1 MRLAALAV
9 VALLFG
15 LTGDARAGGNVD
27 WSDYIDKDGSS
38 KLPAQKTPAVVADS
52 SDDATPPA
60 AAKATSART
69 SKAKTSKKAKA
80 KARAKSKT
88 KAKKKH

>member
-1 MRLAALAV
+1 MRLALLAV

-15 LTGDARAGGNVD
+15 FTGDARAGGNVD
-27 WSDYIDKDGSS
+27 WSDYLDKDGTST
-38 KLPAQKTPAVVADS
+38 LPPQKTPVVADS
-52 SDDATPPA
+52 SDDTAPPA
-60 AAKATSART
+60 KAKATSART
-69 SKAKTSKKAKA
+69 SKAKTSKKSKT

>member
-1 MRLAALAV
+1 MRLALLAV

-15 LTGDARAGGNVD
+15 FTGDARAGGNVD

-38 KLPAQKTPAVVADS
+38 KLPPSKTPVVADS
-52 SDDATPPA
+52 SDDAAPPP
-60 AAKATSART
+60 AAKATKSART
-69 SKAKTSKKAKA
+69 SKAKTSKKSKA
-80 KARAKSKT
+80 KARSKSKT

>member
-1 MRLAALAV
+1 MRLAALAI

-15 LTGDARAGGNVD
+15 FTGDARAGGSVD

-38 KLPAQKTPAVVADS
+38 KLPAQKTPVVADS
-52 SDDATPPA
+52 SDDAAPPP
-60 AAKATSART
+60 AAKATKRGARP

-80 KARAKSKT
+80 KSRAKT
-88 KAKKKH
+88 KKRRR